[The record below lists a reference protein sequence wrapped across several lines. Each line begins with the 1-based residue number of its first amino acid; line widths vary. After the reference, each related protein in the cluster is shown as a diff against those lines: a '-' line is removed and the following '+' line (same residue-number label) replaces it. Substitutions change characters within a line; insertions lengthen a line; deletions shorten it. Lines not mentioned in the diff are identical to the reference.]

1 MRLLSVG
8 TRVHPPI
15 RATLRATRL
24 IKNIKPLCRSQSARY
39 VYRIPVTRNSA
50 LSVPGPERFSAPNGS
65 HAPIDI
71 VRVPHRIPHGAY
83 TAEEFVRIRVAGAF
97 FIEAPK
103 DVSFLGRHFEWS

>member
-8 TRVHPPI
+8 TRVHSPI

-39 VYRIPVTRNSA
+39 VYRIPITWNSA
-50 LSVPGPERFSAPNGS
+50 LAGPERFSAPNGS
-65 HAPIDI
+65 HAPIDM
-71 VRVPHRIPHGAY
+71 VRVPHRIPYGAY
-83 TAEEFVRIRVAGAF
+83 TAEKFVRIRVAGAF

-103 DVSFLGRHFEWS
+103 DVSFLGRHFEGS